1 MRTILIAIVTLG
13 VLLGGGLVRAADNKP
28 TTSSGPTEYNGKSLK
43 QWVEEI
49 NPQKQRDPGL
59 RVRAIQ
65 AITVFDPD
73 LASKEASSILVEAID
88 DGDTSI
94 RVNALI
100 ALALIGVHDS
110 VQKKALHALTRQLN
124 EDSQGIVR
132 LHAAVVIGTMDTA
145 GRAAIPALIYR
156 SKDLA
161 SYEIRKQCI
170 IALGR
175 VGQMD
180 EKNSVDMKAVN
191 ALIGV
196 VAGNFERSA
205 DSSAEVRLSAVMALG
220 GMGVP
225 ATPAEKQV
233 MVTGLQNALKD
244 PQKIIQIWARVSL
257 MKVDGVDDKHIA
269 GILEHIRGKDAT
281 CKVEAIRALGF
292 VGPKAMKQAYKEI
305 VELLN
310 DKDQGLVANAAWA
323 LGEWGEAAEDALPA
337 LEKVYAS
344 KDLDERLKPVIRDAI
359 DGVKGKKKN

>member
-13 VLLGGGLVRAADNKP
+13 VLLAGGLVRAADNKP

-73 LASKEASSILVEAID
+73 MASKEASSILVEAID
-88 DGDTSI
+88 DGDPSI

-156 SKDLA
+156 SK
-161 SYEIRKQCI
+161 
-170 IALGR
+170 
-175 VGQMD
+175 
-180 EKNSVDMKAVN
+180 
-191 ALIGV
+191 
-196 VAGNFERSA
+196 
-205 DSSAEVRLSAVMALG
+205 
-220 GMGVP
+220 
-225 ATPAEKQV
+225 
-233 MVTGLQNALKD
+233 
-244 PQKIIQIWARVSL
+244 
-257 MKVDGVDDKHIA
+257 
-269 GILEHIRGKDAT
+269 
-281 CKVEAIRALGF
+281 
-292 VGPKAMKQAYKEI
+292 
-305 VELLN
+305 
-310 DKDQGLVANAAWA
+310 
-323 LGEWGEAAEDALPA
+323 
-337 LEKVYAS
+337 
-344 KDLDERLKPVIRDAI
+344 
-359 DGVKGKKKN
+359 